1 MISFDSSNYSS
12 FSISNLNDTKYNANM
27 TLNPVY
33 ELNQEYYSFLKE
45 QEIKESEILSNNFN
59 PKDLDIFTKYIEK
72 KHLREKGTVLQCQAC
87 LVKLPFHITGII
99 YINSTEIGFY
109 SYEIK
114 RTEEDEDYDFDK
126 KNMFWFYIYFIKFQI
141 IFYI

>member
-1 MISFDSSNYSS
+1 MNNLESQKKANVNENNNNNNSMISFDSSNYSS
-12 FSISNLNDTKYNANM
+12 FSISNLNGTKDNANM

-59 PKDLDIFTKYIEK
+59 PKDFDIFTKYIEK

-87 LVKLPFHITGII
+87 LVKLPFHITGAIR
-99 YINSTEIGFY
+99 NT
-109 SYEIK
+109 K
-114 RTEEDEDYDFDK
+114 CK
-126 KNMFWFYIYFIKFQI
+126 YF
-141 IFYI
+141 